1 MTRGIHREMH
11 SLGADFIL
19 CLSEISARFDV
30 MQSTKKVQYSLFLEL
45 DESVTLILLSVCD
58 KRT

>member
-1 MTRGIHREMH
+1 MH